1 MPSRAVVLAVSFLA
15 LILFAAAACNDESSD
30 PTEAEATT
38 DDAGGTSASETAVTE
53 GEQAETEAEAVSE
66 LCRAAMTRYHDALIT
81 LKNPNAGPLE
91 VATLKAC
98 KSRGE
103 WLAAV
108 QPYADEGQGCPIAC
122 LEPETVY
129 RAICGGNENLPACRE

>member
-15 LILFAAAACNDESSD
+15 LILFAAAACTDESSD
-30 PTEAEATT
+30 QTEAEATT
-38 DDAGGTSASETAVTE
+38 GDARGTS
-53 GEQAETEAEAVSE
+53 AVSE
-66 LCRAAMTRYHDALIT
+66 LCRAAMTTYHDALIT
-81 LKNPNAGPLE
+81 LKNPNERPLQ

-98 KSRGE
+98 KSREE

-122 LEPETVY
+122 VEPETVY
-129 RAICGGNENLPACRE
+129 LGICSENEKLPACRE

>member
-1 MPSRAVVLAVSFLA
+1 MPSRALVLAASFLA
-15 LILFAAAACNDESSD
+15 LVLFAAAACTDESSD
-30 PTEAEATT
+30 QEAEATSG
-38 DDAGGTSASETAVTE
+38 DAGGTSASEATAT
-53 GEQAETEAEAVSE
+53 QAEAVSE
-66 LCRAAMTRYHDALIT
+66 LCRAAMTAYHDALIT
-81 LKNPNAGPLE
+81 LENPDEGPLQI
-91 VATLKAC
+91 ATLKAC

-129 RAICGGNENLPACRE
+129 LGDVRWK

>member
-1 MPSRAVVLAVSFLA
+1 MPSRALVLAVGFLA
-15 LILFAAAACNDESSD
+15 VLPFAAAACAEESSD

-38 DDAGGTSASETAVTE
+38 GDAGGTSASEATATE
-53 GEQAETEAEAVSE
+53 GEQANPEAEAVSE
-66 LCRAAMTRYHDALIT
+66 LCRAAMTAYHDALIT
-81 LKNPNAGPLE
+81 LENPDEGPLQ

-98 KSRGE
+98 KSRRE

-129 RAICGGNENLPACRE
+129 LGMCSENEKLPACRE

>member
-15 LILFAAAACNDESSD
+15 LILFDAAACADESSD
-30 PTEAEATT
+30 QTEAEATIG
-38 DDAGGTSASETAVTE
+38 DAGGTSASETAVTE
-53 GEQAETEAEAVSE
+53 GEPEAVSE
-66 LCRAAMTRYHDALIT
+66 LCRAAMTAYHDALIT
-81 LKNPNAGPLE
+81 SENPNEGPLE
-91 VATLKAC
+91 VTTLKAC

-129 RAICGGNENLPACRE
+129 LAICGGNEKLPACRE

>member
-1 MPSRAVVLAVSFLA
+1 MPSRAVVLAVGFLA
-15 LILFAAAACNDESSD
+15 LILFAAAACADESSD
-30 PTEAEATT
+30 QTEAEATT
-38 DDAGGTSASETAVTE
+38 KDAGGTNPNS
-53 GEQAETEAEAVSE
+53 EAVSE
-66 LCRAAMTRYHDALIT
+66 LCRAAMTTYHDALIT
-81 LKNPNAGPLE
+81 LENPNERPLQ

-98 KSRGE
+98 RSRGE

-129 RAICGGNENLPACRE
+129 LGMCSENEKLPACRE

>member
-1 MPSRAVVLAVSFLA
+1 
-15 LILFAAAACNDESSD
+15 
-30 PTEAEATT
+30 
-38 DDAGGTSASETAVTE
+38 
-53 GEQAETEAEAVSE
+53 
-66 LCRAAMTRYHDALIT
+66 MTRYHDALIT